1 MKFLRIIII
10 FFIFFAAS
18 NASCQVIDSMVYGWK
33 IYEYGDEEQGH
44 KECYIVSYPQNSES
58 DHNQREKPYLMIAR
72 YQESRTEEVS
82 IYGGFEYKLNSEIV
96 ALIDNQQFK
105 LRTKDDMA
113 WAASSA
119 DDALIIQKLLNAAIL
134 KVRSNSS
141 VSTFAI
147 DEYSLKGITRAYAR
161 MRQICH

>member
-1 MKFLRIIII
+1 MKFLRILIIL
-10 FFIFFAAS
+10 FTFFAAN
-18 NASCQVIDSMVYGWK
+18 NAGSQVIDSVVYGWQ
-33 IYEYGDEEQGH
+33 IYEYGDEERGD
-44 KECYIVSYPQNSES
+44 KECYIFTYPQSSES
-58 DHNQREKPYLMIAR
+58 DHNQREKPYLMITR
-72 YQESRTEEVS
+72 YQESRTEEIS

-113 WAASSA
+113 WAASSS
-119 DDALIIQKLLNAAIL
+119 DDAIIIQKLLNAAIL

-141 VSTFAI
+141 ISTFAI

-161 MRQICH
+161 MRQICR

>member
-10 FFIFFAAS
+10 FFALFAAS
-18 NASCQVIDSMVYGWK
+18 NASCQVVDSIVYGWK
-33 IYEYGDEEQGH
+33 IYEYGDEEQGD
-44 KECYIVSYPQNSES
+44 KECYIFTYPQNSRS
-58 DHNQREKPYLMIAR
+58 DHNQREKPYLMITR
-72 YQESRTEEVS
+72 YQEGRTEEVS

-105 LRTKDDMA
+105 LQTKDDMA
-113 WAASSA
+113 WATSSN

-141 VSTFAI
+141 ISTFAI